1 MDGVGSE
8 EDQSGSLYPIP
19 VSSPRVGVPVVR
31 SYCPIDATGQETG
44 WPAGLDLGLRRWAE
58 FTVPGGS
65 SGGSSAPDSSQ
76 VCELSGG
83 FATKSCLLARLADAG
98 AVVLPYSYV
107 GAQMTPEPSGAVF
120 DFQGYSASDSK
131 QSIDASTA
139 SLQTELSSIHQ
150 VWPVTHIVVVAHS
163 WGGAVAEQWWE
174 QDRPAD
180 ADHLNVS
187 RVFTLDSPIN
197 GGRNCTRLGVHLL
210 GLGHAV
216 SQWMCDAWKNLA
228 TRDSGIVAA
237 NTDNSLTVVGTPND
251 PTYADSG
258 LGGID
263 ALKSA
268 GGGLEAQVVS
278 RCWNGSDD
286 VMPQDA
292 NCIDSPPSFPSTD
305 TACNGA
311 TGDIYGTIRHDLVKA
326 CPAVVTMIVQAVKD
340 AAIASR
346 QIVLATSTT
355 VSPGTSTTLP
365 PSPTTTTTP
374 PECGTSDDGSTLCI
388 TGVKVGDLGEFA
400 SLDAGEPYLQITTS
414 FDYEGSSQLSFPFGV
429 SDDFSLIDDAT
440 HTVISSGS
448 NGGVSDACFLS
459 VDPNCTPDP
468 PTMVAGAHVTMTI
481 AYGFQ
486 TPESRNFL
494 SDPLSLEFNDNFSS
508 PVDISIP
515 QQHV

>member
-1 MDGVGSE
+1 
-8 EDQSGSLYPIP
+8 
-19 VSSPRVGVPVVR
+19 
-31 SYCPIDATGQETG
+31 
-44 WPAGLDLGLRRWAE
+44 
-58 FTVPGGS
+58 
-65 SGGSSAPDSSQ
+65 
-76 VCELSGG
+76 
-83 FATKSCLLARLADAG
+83 
-98 AVVLPYSYV
+98 
-107 GAQMTPEPSGAVF
+107 
-120 DFQGYSASDSK
+120 
-131 QSIDASTA
+131 
-139 SLQTELSSIHQ
+139 
-150 VWPVTHIVVVAHS
+150 
-163 WGGAVAEQWWE
+163 
-174 QDRPAD
+174 
-180 ADHLNVS
+180 
-187 RVFTLDSPIN
+187 
-197 GGRNCTRLGVHLL
+197 
-210 GLGHAV
+210 
-216 SQWMCDAWKNLA
+216 
-228 TRDSGIVAA
+228 
-237 NTDNSLTVVGTPND
+237 
-251 PTYADSG
+251 
-258 LGGID
+258 
-263 ALKSA
+263 
-268 GGGLEAQVVS
+268 
-278 RCWNGSDD
+278 
-286 VMPQDA
+286 
-292 NCIDSPPSFPSTD
+292 
-305 TACNGA
+305 
-311 TGDIYGTIRHDLVKA
+311 
-326 CPAVVTMIVQAVKD
+326 MIVQAVKD